1 MLRCVIFDLDDTLY
15 SYTDAHAAGWRAQT
29 AFVRARFG
37 LSEDRFEALHREAYA
52 LQKARCGPSSAIH
65 NRLIRC
71 QMVLE
76 ALGLSI
82 ESAPEMARAYWD
94 AFLASARPFPDA
106 ADTLRALRR
115 KGLRVGVGTNMTA
128 DMQFEKL
135 KRMGLMPLVDFLVT
149 SEEAGVE
156 KPLPG
161 LFRLCAEKAGCP
173 PEACAFVGDHL
184 SGDAQGAAA
193 AGMRGIWLCRDP
205 KAPPPPEGILRI
217 DRLSRL
223 TEAGICL

>member
-1 MLRCVIFDLDDTLY
+1 MIKAAIFDLDGTLY
-15 SYTDAHAAGWRAQT
+15 DYDAAHAVAWRALS
-29 AFVRARFG
+29 AFAEDALGVTPERF
-37 LSEDRFEALHREAYA
+37 DALHRDADRLLRQRA
-52 LQKARCGPSSAIH
+52 GNGAAIH
-65 NRLIRC
+65 NRLIRY
-71 QMVLE
+71 QLMLE
-76 ALGLSI
+76 LLREPIAL
-82 ESAPEMARAYWD
+82 APEMADLYWSALVARAEPLPGATEALD
-94 AFLASARPFPDA
+94 
-106 ADTLRALRR
+106 ALRSL
-115 KGLRVGVGTNMTA
+115 GLVVGVGTNMTA
-128 DMQFEKL
+128 DWQYAKL
-135 KRMGLMPLVDFLVT
+135 RRLDMLRRIDFLVT